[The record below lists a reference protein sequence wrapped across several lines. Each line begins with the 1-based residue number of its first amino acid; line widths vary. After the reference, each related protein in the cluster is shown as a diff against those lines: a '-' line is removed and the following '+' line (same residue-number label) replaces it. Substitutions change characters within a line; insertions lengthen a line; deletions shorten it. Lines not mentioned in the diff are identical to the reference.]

1 MLPTLSLIVLVI
13 VTSESIFESELAW
26 LSSLFSIASVYLRKK
41 GMITKQYPFINLYHL
56 CYSDFTFGFLLSLS
70 NTLFKISDVTVK
82 SSLLTNYRIYV
93 SLVFHK

>member
-41 GMITKQYPFINLYHL
+41 GMIMKQYPFINLY
-56 CYSDFTFGFLLSLS
+56 
-70 NTLFKISDVTVK
+70 
-82 SSLLTNYRIYV
+82 IYV
-93 SLVFHK
+93 TLILPLVSC